1 MKFLIV
7 ILALCMAQPVSADEL
22 EELVRQQNSLER
34 RLAEFLKKHKVR
46 KPKFYAK
53 IITAHPMPD
62 RKKKV
67 LAAILVPESRGDANA
82 VSSKGA
88 QGPWQVMPVWKR
100 ILKIRGSLK
109 DPVVCLNAAVKVY
122 DAHLREAGNEHG
134 ALYGYSGGSRWYP
147 VVINKLVAEI

>member
-34 RLAEFLKKHKVR
+34 RLTEFLKKHKVR

-88 QGPWQVMPVWKR
+88 QGPWQVMPVWKK

-109 DPVVCLNAAVKVY
+109 DPVVCLNAAVRVY
-122 DAHLREAGNEHG
+122 DVHLREAGSEHG

-147 VVINKLVAEI
+147 AVINKLVAEI